1 MGDIGYKDKDGKF
14 WFCGRKSHRVKT
26 KDGDMFTVCC
36 EGVFNVHPAVFR
48 TALVGVQDGEYQKP
62 VLCVEKEKDSDIKD
76 DKLIEELRE
85 IAKKF
90 DHTKNIEKFLIHPK
104 FPVDVRHNAKIFR
117 EKLAVWAIG
126 K

>member
-1 MGDIGYKDKDGKF
+1 MNFEEWDGFEVGDWTAEINVRDFIQKNYTPYEGNGDFLANATPKTQKLWDK
-14 WFCGRKSHRVKT
+14 VL
-26 KDGDMFTVCC
+26 
-36 EGVFNVHPAVFR
+36 
-48 TALVGVQDGEYQKP
+48 ALY
-62 VLCVEKEKDSDIKD
+62 EKEKNSDIKD

-90 DHTKNIEKFLIHPK
+90 EHTKNIEKFLIHPK